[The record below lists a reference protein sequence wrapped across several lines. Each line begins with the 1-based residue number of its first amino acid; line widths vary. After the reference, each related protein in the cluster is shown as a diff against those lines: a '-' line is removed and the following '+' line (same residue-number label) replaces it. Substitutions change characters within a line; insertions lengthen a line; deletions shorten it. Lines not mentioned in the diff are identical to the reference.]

1 MSMNFSE
8 FKRLIGADP
17 WNRDSETLRARNSA
31 PEFEAAAAEA
41 EAFEEKLQS
50 ALHIQPPAGLLD
62 EIKGI
67 SRNIES
73 SNIESIRPAK
83 QRSWMPLALAASLLI
98 AVGAVGMVWKQ
109 SQQLESVEAYL
120 ADHYSIDG
128 DALVAQ
134 ATNIVSE
141 QDIASIMTSLNA
153 SADQQLAGRIKFIK
167 FCPTPEGRGAH
178 MVVSTDQ
185 GPMTIIF
192 MPNTQVKDGEMV
204 KFDHM
209 HAFLVNLEH
218 GSAAII
224 GKQSQA
230 VESME
235 AVIRESLK
243 TGLVGA

>member
-8 FKRLIGADP
+8 FKKLIGADP
-17 WNRDSETLRARNSA
+17 WNRDPETLRARNSA

-41 EAFEEKLQS
+41 EVFEEKLQS
-50 ALHIQPPAGLLD
+50 ALHIQPPADLL
-62 EIKGI
+62 EGIKGI
-67 SRNIES
+67 SQE
-73 SNIESIRPAK
+73 IESIQPAK

-109 SQQLESVEAYL
+109 SRQWDNVEAYL
-120 ADHYSIDG
+120 ADHYSHDG
-128 DALVAQ
+128 DALVAN
-134 ATNIVSE
+134 ATDIVSE
-141 QDIASIMTSLNA
+141 QDVVRIMASLNA

-192 MPNTQVKDGEMV
+192 MPKTQVTDGELV
-204 KFDHM
+204 SFDQM
-209 HAFLVNLEH
+209 HAFLINLEH

>member
-17 WNRDSETLRARNSA
+17 WNRDPETLRARNSA
-31 PEFEAAAAEA
+31 PEFEAAAVEA

-50 ALHIQPPAGLLD
+50 ALHIQPPADLL
-62 EIKGI
+62 EGIKGI
-67 SRNIES
+67 SREVENIQ
-73 SNIESIRPAK
+73 PAK
-83 QRSWMPLALAASLLI
+83 QRRWMPLALAASLLI

-109 SQQLESVEAYL
+109 SRQWDNVEAYL

-134 ATNIVSE
+134 ATDIVSE
-141 QDIASIMTSLNA
+141 QDIARIMASLNA
-153 SADQQLAGRIKFIK
+153 SADQQLSGRIEFIK

-192 MPNTQVKDGEMV
+192 MPKTQVTDGEMI
-204 KFDHM
+204 KFDQM
-209 HAFLVNLEH
+209 HAFLVSLEH

>member
-8 FKRLIGADP
+8 FKKLIGADP
-17 WNRDSETLRARNSA
+17 WNRDPETLRARNSA
-31 PEFEAAAAEA
+31 PEFEVAAAEA
-41 EAFEEKLQS
+41 EVFEEKLQS
-50 ALHIQPPAGLLD
+50 ALQIQPPADLL
-62 EIKGI
+62 EGIKSI
-67 SRNIES
+67 SRE
-73 SNIESIRPAK
+73 IESIQPARK
-83 QRSWMPLALAASLLI
+83 RNWMPLALAASLLI

-109 SQQLESVEAYL
+109 SRQWDNVEAYL
-120 ADHYSIDG
+120 ADHYSHDG
-128 DALVAQ
+128 DTLVTQ
-134 ATNIVSE
+134 ATDIVSE
-141 QDIASIMTSLNA
+141 QAVVKIMASLNA

-192 MPNTQVKDGEMV
+192 MPKTQVTDGELV
-204 KFDHM
+204 RFEQM

-235 AVIRESLK
+235 AVIRKSLK